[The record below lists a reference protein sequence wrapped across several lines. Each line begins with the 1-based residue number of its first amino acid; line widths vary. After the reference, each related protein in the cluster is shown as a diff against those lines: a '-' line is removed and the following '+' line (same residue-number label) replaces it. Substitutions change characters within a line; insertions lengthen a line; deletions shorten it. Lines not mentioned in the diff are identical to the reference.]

1 MVQFVSRAFKAFP
14 VLLLLS
20 GLLVPVSAGAQ
31 SDPRREVLALVK
43 KSMDAYSNLDLEG
56 ATTALEEALGFAPD
70 LDKQT
75 LARIYVSY
83 GVLWIGGFADNDRGQ
98 HDFTVALCL
107 NSTIMVDPFLS
118 SPDIDVIYQAAQ
130 AQVND
135 SKCQALL
142 SSIVVPG
149 EEPGPSPVSA
159 YAGPIEPNVP
169 PCGNHTPP
177 AQQKQKH
184 ELPLYL
190 EIDPTMVGTIAY
202 VVVKYVFDGGAQFKD
217 LPMTNMGPG
226 MGAQVTCDEG
236 QIRVYDPSSIN
247 YYIEGYD
254 ADGNLVC
261 GHASNKGPYLVG
273 MVPEADFLPALPGQ
287 NPPKECTPCP
297 PWDPTCGT
305 FGKPVEGQPCDPAT
319 GCAVGLVCGAAGVC
333 EPADGSKEPS
343 GPSKFYVNIGVGSGF
358 GVMSQKM
365 EFNKINVDGGVNSIA
380 RVNATPSGA
389 AWAGIPL
396 RLAVGY
402 YLIPKLSLEATMRF
416 DVKMDTFTQPQ
427 SCWDATGGDEDR
439 LATALCS
446 DYPAGVAPN
455 TEAEWKKSV
464 ALTKPLDEG
473 GKAVEEEESLVGRGW
488 LANLRVRY
496 NFVEAGG
503 LRISLFGGL
512 GYGHIKYR
520 VKGTEDNNND
530 GDKDPYFP
538 TPGFLNVEIGP
549 GLAYYFHDN
558 VGIVVEV
565 PIDVLFLD
573 GWAINFDLFLGFS
586 FGF

>member
-1 MVQFVSRAFKAFP
+1 MVQLVSRAFKTLP
-14 VLLLLS
+14 VLLILL
-20 GLLVPVSAGAQ
+20 GLLIPVSVGAQ
-31 SDPRREVLALVK
+31 SDPKREVLSLVK
-43 KSMDAYSNLDLEG
+43 ESMDAYSNLDLEG
-56 ATTALEEALGFAPD
+56 ATAALEEALGFAPD
-70 LDKQT
+70 LDRQT
-75 LARIYVSY
+75 LSRLYVSY
-83 GVLWIGGFADNDRGQ
+83 GVLWIGGFGDNDKAQ

-107 NSTIMVDPFLS
+107 DPTVMVDPFLS

-130 AQVND
+130 SQVND

-149 EEPGPSPVSA
+149 ETPGPSPVA
-159 YAGPIEPNVP
+159 TYTGPIEPDVP
-169 PCGNHTPP
+169 PCGNHVPP
-177 AQQKQKH
+177 GQQKQKY

-190 EIDPTMVGTIAY
+190 EIDPTMAGSIAY
-202 VVVKYVFDGGAQFKD
+202 VVVKYVFDGGKQFKD

-236 QIRVYDPSSIN
+236 QIRVYDPSSIS
-247 YYIEGYD
+247 YYIEGYN
-254 ADGNLVC
+254 AGGNLVC
-261 GHASNKGPYLVG
+261 GHASNTGPYMVG
-273 MVPEADFLPALPGQ
+273 MVPEANFLPSLPGQ

-305 FGKPVEGQPCDPAT
+305 FGKPVEGQSCDPST
-319 GCAVGLVCGAAGVC
+319 GCATGLICGDAGVC
-333 EPADGSKEPS
+333 EPADGNKEPS
-343 GPSKFYVNIGVGSGF
+343 GPSKFYVNLGGGTGF
-358 GVMSQKM
+358 GIMSQKM
-365 EFNKINVDGGVNSIA
+365 EFNRISNEDGVNSIV

-389 AWAGIPL
+389 AWAGIPG

-402 YLIPKLSLEATMRF
+402 YLVPKLALEVTARF
-416 DVKMDTFTQPQ
+416 DFMMATFTEPQ
-427 SCWDATGGDEDR
+427 SCWDATDGDEDR

-446 DYPAGVAPN
+446 DYPAGVAPD
-455 TEAEWKKSV
+455 TEDEWKKSV
-464 ALTKPLDEG
+464 ALTDS
-473 GKAVEEEESLVGRGW
+473 GKAVEEKESLLFFQW

-496 NFVEAGG
+496 NFVESGG

-520 VKGTEDNNND
+520 VKGTEDNNGD

-538 TPGFLNVEIGP
+538 TPGFLNVELGP

-558 VGIVVEV
+558 VGIVVEI

-573 GWAINFDLFLGFS
+573 GWAINFDIIAGFS